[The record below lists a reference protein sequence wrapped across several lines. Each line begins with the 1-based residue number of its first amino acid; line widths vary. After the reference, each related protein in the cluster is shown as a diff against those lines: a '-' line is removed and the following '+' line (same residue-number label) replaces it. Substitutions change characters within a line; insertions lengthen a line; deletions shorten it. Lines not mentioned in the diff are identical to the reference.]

1 MTAHNSREAGAIP
14 ALAGNRGRSN
24 PPPNFL
30 GDKPLKKLLITLA
43 LALMPFTASAQ
54 VPNLFAVPVQVLGNG
69 SLATLDA
76 QHKFVDDVVCA
87 LNRLD
92 PNFGHLRKNPGQTNV
107 HGHAEDSA
115 LYRTTGTSVDFIG
128 GSRGPN
134 ATVVWIVDDPRYSA
148 SDWLPPHNCTG
159 GDSPR
164 PPTEPTPTPVVDL
177 SGITGQLDRLERLV
191 SELSLQVASVGSTV
205 RGVADR
211 VEVVLQSN
219 DRIVRQLLEPVVYRG
234 SVLGLPV
241 TLRPT
246 ITAVTP

>member
-1 MTAHNSREAGAIP
+1 
-14 ALAGNRGRSN
+14 
-24 PPPNFL
+24 
-30 GDKPLKKLLITLA
+30 
-43 LALMPFTASAQ
+43 MPFTASAQ

-92 PNFGHLRKNPGQTNV
+92 PNFGHLRKSPGQTNV

-134 ATVVWIVDDPRYSA
+134 PTVVWIVDDPRYTA
-148 SDWLPPHNCTG
+148 ADWLEPHNCG
-159 GDSPR
+159 GTVPTL
-164 PPTEPTPTPVVDL
+164 PPAPGTPTPAPAPVVDL
-177 SGITGQLDRLERLV
+177 SGVTGQLDRLERLV